1 MLLATGTANGG
12 GGLILFMSHTQC
24 PPEGLEPEDDE
35 RGAAPITD
43 PDVVNDR
50 FTASVVVQA
59 ISGSIQCAGQ
69 IALY

>member
-1 MLLATGTANGG
+1 
-12 GGLILFMSHTQC
+12 
-24 PPEGLEPEDDE
+24 
-35 RGAAPITD
+35 
-43 PDVVNDR
+43 VVNDR